1 MGIKIFDLPPDG
13 LKDGGKAKLN
23 TEQSIETPNEVL
35 SRNVEKEKEDV
46 KVTKSN
52 SDEVG
57 LAVRGE
63 IVEERT

>member
-46 KVTKSN
+46 KIKS
-52 SDEVG
+52 VKMG
-57 LAVRGE
+57 H
-63 IVEERT
+63 TF